1 MGLRGNPLDF
11 NQQLEISID
20 VAHGMTYPHQYAVIF
35 SLWANSP
42 RANGGLS
49 YTSCIFRSIE
59 EWSLLHSSKNILASS
74 TSLECE
80 EALNNGSMSA
90 ADGFVSLKTK
100 SVLHL
105 FARICRFLGLQVYEQ
120 GFSAVKLPKNI
131 LSGSTVLVMGFPDCG
146 SSYYLLMQLDEDLVK
161 ICWNQAPN
169 CSSGIELRNV
179 TKILETFFGPPHL
192 ACSPLQ
198 APSK

>member
-1 MGLRGNPLDF
+1 MNGLF
-11 NQQLEISID
+11 
-20 VAHGMTYPHQYAVIF
+20 
-35 SLWANSP
+35 
-42 RANGGLS
+42 
-49 YTSCIFRSIE
+49 
-59 EWSLLHSSKNILASS
+59 LLHSSKNILASS

-90 ADGFVSLKTK
+90 ADVFVSLKTK

-146 SSYYLLMQLDEDLVK
+146 SSYFLLMQLHEDLV
-161 ICWNQAPN
+161 IVNLLE
-169 CSSGIELRNV
+169 SSSKLQLHTLLLGCLCQSS
-179 TKILETFFGPPHL
+179 LLFFFSQDDGESIMMVWS
-192 ACSPLQ
+192 CEE
-198 APSK
+198 KTC